1 VLTLDE
7 AFIEGLVTSRGK
19 LMPAVELVL
28 PELKE
33 FNHLKFLGRSEKSF
47 VTG

>member
-1 VLTLDE
+1 MLTLDA

-28 PELKE
+28 PELKV
-33 FNHLKFLGRSEKSF
+33 FNRLKFLGRSEKCFAAS
-47 VTG
+47 